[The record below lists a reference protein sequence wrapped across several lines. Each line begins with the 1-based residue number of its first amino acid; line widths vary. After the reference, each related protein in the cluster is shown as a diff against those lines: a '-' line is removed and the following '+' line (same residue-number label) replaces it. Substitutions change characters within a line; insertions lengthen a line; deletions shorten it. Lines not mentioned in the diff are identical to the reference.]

1 MLRPEE
7 EAALWPCHIPALE
20 AFLSVQTQ
28 WRRTVFPMGGVIHE
42 GLDYSAAEA
51 GLRMAGIEVTP
62 DLWQAVRHIEAGAK
76 EVLNEG

>member
-1 MLRPEE
+1 
-7 EAALWPCHIPALE
+7 
-20 AFLSVQTQ
+20 
-28 WRRTVFPMGGVIHE
+28 MGGVIHE

-62 DLWQAVRHIEAGAK
+62 DLWQAVRQIEAGAK